1 METTQSPGATYQP
14 AFADRMKHS
23 KALVAIVAVLGVTV
37 LALAAALVVNRSE
50 AQSGVPAPVALAAP
64 VVAAPAITAPAPVV
78 KPVPPAPK
86 PVAAAPKPVYTNNS
100 NSSSNNAARPVPAVV
115 ARANVC
121 SNCGTVEAVTAIKR
135 QGQVNGVAVGN
146 TTIGLGTVAG
156 GVLGGLLGHQVGGG
170 NGKTA
175 MAVLG
180 AAGGAYAGNKVE
192 QNMKSVTV
200 YDVRVRMAD
209 GSVRNMEI
217 SSPVAVGAQVT
228 VEGKNL
234 RLATAAG

>member
-1 METTQSPGATYQP
+1 METTQSPGTTYQP
-14 AFADRMKHS
+14 AFSDRMKHS
-23 KALVAIVAVLGVTV
+23 KALIAIVAVLGVTV
-37 LALAAALVVNRSE
+37 LALAGALVVNRSE
-50 AQSGVPAPVALAAP
+50 AQSGVPAQLA
-64 VVAAPAITAPAPVV
+64 VAAPAIVAPAVTAPAPVA
-78 KPVPPAPK
+78 KPVPK
-86 PVAAAPKPVYTNNS
+86 VVAAAPKPVY
-100 NSSSNNAARPVPAVV
+100 SNNVAHPAPVVV
-115 ARANVC
+115 ARSNVC
-121 SNCGTVEAVTAIKR
+121 GNCGTVEAVTAIKR

-217 SSPVAVGAQVT
+217 SSPVAVGSQVT

-234 RLATAAG
+234 RMATAAG